1 MILAQPP
8 VFGRD
13 EIALQ
18 NQRDALIL
26 ELDRAKTGEFY
37 LLIDLAAKRVHLK
50 ANGNIL
56 RTCPILAPSPT
67 SAARVQIYR
76 FARRV
81 DPVSVEPGNA
91 NLRLRGRR
99 LPLDFFGRLI
109 EGPRRRSR
117 LYFAPAL
124 VLQSSD
130 MPTDTTPYLALS
142 PADVKALGSALC
154 PGNAAILIPPS
165 REVEL

>member
-1 MILAQPP
+1 ML
-8 VFGRD
+8 GRD

-26 ELDRAKTGEFY
+26 ELDRAKTGDFY
-37 LLIDLAAKRVHLK
+37 LIIDFAAKRVHLK

-56 RTCPILAPSPT
+56 RTCPILALSPT
-67 SAARVQIYR
+67 SAAQVQTYR

-117 LYFAPAL
+117 LYFAPGL
-124 VLQSSD
+124 VIRASE
-130 MPTDTTPYLALS
+130 MPTDATPHIALS
-142 PADVKALGSALC
+142 PADVKALGSALR
-154 PGNAAILIPPS
+154 PGNAAILIPPP
-165 REVEL
+165 REAEP

>member
-1 MILAQPP
+1 MLLAQPP

-13 EIALQ
+13 AIALQ

-26 ELDRAKTGEFY
+26 ELDQAQTAEFY
-37 LLIDLAAKRVHLK
+37 LIIDLAAKRVHLK
-50 ANGNIL
+50 AKGNIL
-56 RTCPILAPSPT
+56 RTCPILNLSPT
-67 SAARVQIYR
+67 SAEHPQTYR

-81 DPVSVEPGNA
+81 DPISVEPGNA
-91 NLRLRGRR
+91 NLRLRGRL

-124 VLQSSD
+124 VIQASGMS
-130 MPTDTTPYLALS
+130 TDTTPQIALS
-142 PADVKALGSALC
+142 PEDIKALGSALR

-165 REVEL
+165 RETDP